1 MLRDC
6 SWCEFCTAVDSSRT
20 MDPGGVQGSNAI
32 KAVFGVR
39 SPRRAQVVLHCLEG
53 RSSSWVEALMIH
65 VVTTSSQLPTMI

>member
-1 MLRDC
+1 
-6 SWCEFCTAVDSSRT
+6 